1 MGITAWQRKKIEL
14 KQKCIWLSL
23 IHSEY
28 LQNWLMFGNMIFPPQ
43 KCQNINTCKNLASR
57 PIATLKLI
65 WRSRKLHLALRP
77 NKQYFST
84 GILLG
89 EEKKRRFPYRES
101 NPGRLGE
108 NQES

>member
-1 MGITAWQRKKIEL
+1 MHDQQYFNFSGKRQQQAWPG
-14 KQKCIWLSL
+14 
-23 IHSEY
+23 
-28 LQNWLMFGNMIFPPQ
+28 FA
-43 KCQNINTCKNLASR
+43 CKNIASR